1 MIRLVAFDVAGTTV
15 SDNGLVLRAFE
26 CAFSNAVPELW
37 AANASKF
44 TQYAIDTMGQ
54 SKIEVFTAMLGDA
67 RLAQAANIAF
77 ETAYLQLIQTEGV
90 AEISG
95 ATEVFRALREHGIS
109 VALTTGFSRETLDA
123 ILASLGWTELIDA
136 SAVPGDV
143 GAGRPSPLMLESVA
157 TRLGVEPSQTL
168 VLGDTQSDMMAAV
181 RFGAGEAI
189 GVLTGTH
196 DAAAL
201 TEAGAATVLKSIRE
215 LPNHLFNRS

>member
-1 MIRLVAFDVAGTTV
+1 MIRLVTFDVAGTTV

-26 CAFSNAVPELW
+26 RAFSTVVPETW
-37 AANASKF
+37 ATNAAKL

-54 SKIEVFTAMLGDA
+54 SKIEVFTAMLGNAD
-67 RLAQAANIAF
+67 LAQKANIAF
-77 ETAYLQLIQTEGV
+77 EAAYLDLIRTEGV
-90 AEISG
+90 VEIAG
-95 ATEVFRALREHGIS
+95 ATEIFRSLRENGIA

-123 ILASLGWTELIDA
+123 ILASLDWTELIDA

-143 GAGRPSPLMLESVA
+143 GAGRPSPRMLESVA
-157 TRLGVEPSQTL
+157 TTMGVAPSETV

-181 RFGAGEAI
+181 RFGASQAI

-201 TEAGAATVLKSIRE
+201 AEAGASTVLESIRE